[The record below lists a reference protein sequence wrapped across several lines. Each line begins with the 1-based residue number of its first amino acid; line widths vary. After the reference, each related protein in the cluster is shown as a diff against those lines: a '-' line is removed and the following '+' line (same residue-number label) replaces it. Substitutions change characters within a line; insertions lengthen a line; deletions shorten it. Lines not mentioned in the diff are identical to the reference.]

1 MHALTN
7 AYWVIVKRIL
17 CYLKAISNHG
27 LHITCSSFFSHYI
40 FIDVGYASSVD
51 DRKSNSG

>member
-1 MHALTN
+1 MHAFTN

-17 CYLKAISNHG
+17 RYLKAISNHG
-27 LHITCSSFFSHYI
+27 LHITCSSYFSHYI